1 MNTRALFATVFQL
14 FECWYSIK
22 IHWKLNA
29 EYPPY
34 LGVQVQQLSTP
45 EKRDFSPPSFR
56 PISEALVFYDRIW
69 LFPACLMVELYTS
82 SGETLQRYCLSL
94 SPSQPRQKSPTSGH
108 FLVIVIRH
116 EDCSVRALA
125 VWSKSSHAKSKP
137 VSFQSVR
144 VKTGPSLWAS
154 SERRCPDLRE
164 YEPHT
169 HIHTQDINHQNPFWK
184 TEVQFY
190 TNMYLINIWKQ
201 TTYFASGHGLV
212 TDLRG
217 LPRKNKWE
225 LAGHSCNSYPLLCF
239 AKNSNQPWHKGDFKC
254 PTQLFYFS
262 KGNVFRSC
270 HQGFSRPPS
279 LHVTSLQPWSGLSV
293 VKYSLPAPFPLVHKL
308 QGHLMTWEWL

>member
-1 MNTRALFATVFQL
+1 
-14 FECWYSIK
+14 
-22 IHWKLNA
+22 
-29 EYPPY
+29 
-34 LGVQVQQLSTP
+34 
-45 EKRDFSPPSFR
+45 
-56 PISEALVFYDRIW
+56 
-69 LFPACLMVELYTS
+69 MVELFTS
-82 SGETLQRYCLSL
+82 SGETLQWYCLAL

-108 FLVIVIRH
+108 FLVVVIRH

-125 VWSKSSHAKSKP
+125 VWSKSNHAKSKP

-144 VKTGPSLWAS
+144 VKMEPSLWAS
-154 SERRCPDLRE
+154 SEPRCPDLRA

-169 HIHTQDINHQNPFWK
+169 YIYTQDIDHQNPFWE

-212 TDLRG
+212 TDLRS

-254 PTQLFYFS
+254 PAQLLLLFKRQCFQVLPPRFLKASKPPCHLITALAWTFCCEVLFACIISSGTQTPGTLDDL
-262 KGNVFRSC
+262 GMALAVLA
-270 HQGFSRPPS
+270 S
-279 LHVTSLQPWSGLSV
+279 LW
-293 VKYSLPAPFPLVHKL
+293 
-308 QGHLMTWEWL
+308 